1 MLIKPRILLAFLAAL
16 LIAGLMSCAAP
27 QSQESATIAVATNFK
42 TTLEK
47 LETDFETRSGYTLEI
62 VSGSTGKLYAQ
73 ITNGAPYHV
82 FLSADQARP
91 ERLVREG
98 RALANSRF
106 TYAIGGLA
114 LWSPT
119 RPDITPDTLADDDIT
134 RLALANPDLAPY
146 GLATVQLLE
155 RLDLL
160 EPWQPK
166 FVLGENVGQA
176 FAFVSTG
183 NAEIGFVSAAQVLAL
198 PEDARGSS
206 WLVPR
211 QMHDPIAQDAVLLK
225 TGQNNQ
231 VARAFLTY
239 LKSPEARDI
248 IHQSGYRVP

>member
-1 MLIKPRILLAFLAAL
+1 MIKPRIFLTFLLAV
-16 LIAGLMSCAAP
+16 LIVSLGSCSAP
-27 QSQESATIAVATNFK
+27 QPQEHATVAVATNFK

-47 LETDFETRSGYTLEI
+47 LEADFETRSGYMLDV

-73 ITNGAPYHV
+73 INNGAPYDL

-91 ERLVREG
+91 ERLVEDG
-98 RALANSRF
+98 RAVQNSRF

-119 RPDITPDTLADDDIT
+119 RPDITPDTLADNDIT

-160 EPWQPK
+160 EPWQAK

-198 PEDARGSS
+198 PEDARGSY

-211 QMHDPIAQDAVLLK
+211 QLHEPIAQDAVLLK
-225 TGQNNQ
+225 TGEDNQ
-231 VARAFLTY
+231 VARAFLTF
-239 LKSPEARDI
+239 LKTPEARDI
-248 IHQSGYRVP
+248 IHESGYRVP

>member
-1 MLIKPRILLAFLAAL
+1 VLIKPRILLVFLAAT
-16 LIAGLMSCAAP
+16 LIAALASCSAP
-27 QSQESATIAVATNFK
+27 QSHESATIAVATNFK

-47 LETDFETRSGYTLEI
+47 LETDFETRSGYKLDI

-73 ITNGAPYHV
+73 ITNGAPYDV

-91 ERLVREG
+91 ERLMKDG
-98 RALANSRF
+98 RAVQNSRF

-119 RPDITPDTLADDDIT
+119 RPDITPDTLADKEIT

-155 RLDLL
+155 RLELL
-160 EPWQPK
+160 EPWQSK

-183 NAEIGFVSAAQVLAL
+183 NAEIGFVSAAQVLTL
-198 PEDARGSS
+198 PEDARGSY

-211 QMHDPIAQDAVLLK
+211 QLHEPIAQDAVLLK
-225 TGQNNQ
+225 AGRDNQ
-231 VARAFLTY
+231 VAQAFLAY
-239 LKSPEARDI
+239 LKSSEARDI
-248 IHQSGYRVP
+248 IHKSGYRVP